1 MEFNFILKNEVIS
14 LLKKYL
20 HHQNDEDDDYSV
32 IWLQQVF
39 FYQNKTKTQPYWFVF
54 AEYSVWCT
62 CGLIW
67 TLMSDI
73 VEKCVISWV
82 Y

>member
-32 IWLQQVF
+32 I
-39 FYQNKTKTQPYWFVF
+39 
-54 AEYSVWCT
+54 
-62 CGLIW
+62 
-67 TLMSDI
+67 
-73 VEKCVISWV
+73 
-82 Y
+82 

>member
-1 MEFNFILKNEVIS
+1 MEFNFILKNKVIS

-39 FYQNKTKTQPYWFVF
+39 FIKTKQKHSHIDLFLP
-54 AEYSVWCT
+54 S
-62 CGLIW
+62 
-67 TLMSDI
+67 TLFGAH
-73 VEKCVISWV
+73 VVLFEL
-82 Y
+82 